1 MSDITINL
9 TDLGMIILWI
19 AVVTLIMYT
28 ILVLKRFHETMKEVR
43 EVLFANKEN
52 IEKTLNEVPFIAKN
66 ISEITGEVSHDV
78 QMVRG
83 TIDAIAQKSEVAAA
97 SLEDT
102 GDIITGIAAIIQVGL
117 FIKNIYNKT
126 FPKKRRVI

>member
-19 AVVTLIMYT
+19 AVVTLITYT
-28 ILVLKRFHETMKEVR
+28 ILVLKRFHETMKEIQ